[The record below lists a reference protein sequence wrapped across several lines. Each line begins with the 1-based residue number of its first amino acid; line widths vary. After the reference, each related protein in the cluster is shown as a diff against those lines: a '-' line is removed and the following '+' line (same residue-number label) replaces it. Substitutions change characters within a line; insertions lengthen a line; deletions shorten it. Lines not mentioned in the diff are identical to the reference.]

1 MDSVCRRRWYLQL
14 GCILIVNLVYA
25 NPEYQ
30 KEPPG
35 SLGEIDH
42 HCWEISSHRL
52 VEMKKLKVA
61 DAIIALWD
69 FMMFLKESPKAKH
82 NELFNDLAQNFW
94 DMVRLLKTSVLGQNG
109 RKMKIPQQDDIKLK
123 EKSLLV
129 KSTACTVTVYEHCSF
144 DGF

>member
-14 GCILIVNLVYA
+14 GCILIVNLAYA

-42 HCWEISSHRL
+42 HCWESSSHRL

-109 RKMKIPQQDDIKLK
+109 RKMTIPQQDDIELK

-129 KSTACTVTVYEHCSF
+129 KSTACTVAAYEHCSF